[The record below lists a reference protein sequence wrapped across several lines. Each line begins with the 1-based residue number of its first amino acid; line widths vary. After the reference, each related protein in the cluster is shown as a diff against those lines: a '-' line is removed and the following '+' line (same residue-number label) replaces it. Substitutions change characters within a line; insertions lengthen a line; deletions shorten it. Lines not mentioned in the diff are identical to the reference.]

1 MIWLPKVQGFI
12 LFYFV
17 QQQIVRDETW
27 EAFIS
32 NMLFFAK
39 VISPLSLQIYQLQA
53 MKLMFVFVE

>member
-1 MIWLPKVQGFI
+1 
-12 LFYFV
+12 V

-39 VISPLSLQIYQLQA
+39 VISPLSLQFYQLQA
-53 MKLMFVFVE
+53 MKLTVLFVD